1 MKQKINYILKD
12 NEIQDIMDSIDDSDE
27 QKELETLKLI
37 LQHNILDNII
47 TEKIGQ
53 SDIFNSGNR
62 KK

>member
-27 QKELETLKLI
+27 QKELEILKLI